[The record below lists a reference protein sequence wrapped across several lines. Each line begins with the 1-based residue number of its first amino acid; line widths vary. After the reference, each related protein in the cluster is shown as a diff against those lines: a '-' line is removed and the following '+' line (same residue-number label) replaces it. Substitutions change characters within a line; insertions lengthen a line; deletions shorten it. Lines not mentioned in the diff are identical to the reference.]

1 MEHINLNDEYPLN
14 KEQINQYQRDG
25 HIFLPQVMDVKEV
38 NDFHPYVKDL
48 VFNYKLENVPE
59 EDRKYY
65 GVEKA
70 FPTVMNMWEVNNKI
84 KKLTFAK
91 RFAKIAADLMGVE
104 GVRLY
109 HDSSIFLPPGGG
121 AIPWHTDSA
130 YMLPIHPDKTITMW
144 LALNHIPE
152 EIGSMGF
159 VSRSH
164 ELATEDVVLAARKG
178 YPLVSYGAMEPGDA
192 TFHSG
197 LTLHYAAGNPTENY
211 REVLTIIYIADNL
224 TIIEPEE
231 NKSKEARNYHLR
243 RLFPGRKPGDSA
255 ESELTPLI
263 YSKNK
268 GRQSE

>member
-1 MEHINLNDEYPLN
+1 MEPINLNTEYPLTE
-14 KEQINQYQRDG
+14 EQIKQYQKDG
-25 HIFLPQVMDVKEV
+25 HIFLPQVMKQSEIKEFQPEVKK
-38 NDFHPYVKDL
+38 H
-48 VFNYKLENVPE
+48 VFNYALENVPD

-70 FPTVMNMWEVNNKI
+70 FPTVMNMWEVNQKI
-84 KKLTFAK
+84 KRLTFAK
-91 RFAKIAADLMGVE
+91 RFAKIAADLMGVDSI
-104 GVRLY
+104 RLY

-144 LALNHIPE
+144 MALNHIPE

-164 ELATEDVVLAARKG
+164 ELATEDVLLAARKG
-178 YPLVSYGAMEPGDA
+178 YPLASYGAMEAGDA

-197 LTLHYAAGNPTENY
+197 LTLHYAAGNPTKNY

-224 TIIEPEE
+224 TIVEPEE
-231 NKSKEARNYHLR
+231 NKAKEARNYHLR
-243 RLFPGRKPGDSA
+243 RLFPGRKPGDLA
-255 ESELTPLI
+255 ESELTPVL
-263 YSKNK
+263 YSKDGYHN
-268 GRQSE
+268 E